1 MAQIHISQ
9 IAGAGMVSSG
19 LNWYPDVPTIQIIDV
34 NPGAV
39 NDITTIALCK
49 QDPTQ
54 DLYFKAPVDVYRNN
68 VLIGRKGEYIKTT
81 RLDNGVLPFTLNEK
95 DTNYPFAVLVYYKYT
110 TDTIHIEQGEAVS
123 TDVTTPSL
131 PANCITLGVHIEPK
145 QGDEYIP
152 PVVPATV
159 NYFEPIDVDVS
170 TSTSY
175 TLDFK
180 YSQTNIYITET
191 GAPGSVEL
199 NIYYPTYYSGNS
211 TPIGKT
217 MIVRIYIV
225 SGSPTV
231 VWNGANFKT
240 SDSSIT
246 MSTSS
251 TKVNVYTVA
260 HYNKK
265 GIHQYQLDNVVYNI

>member
-131 PANCITLGVHIEPK
+131 PADCITLGVHIEPK
-145 QGDEYIP
+145 QGDVYTP
-152 PVVPATV
+152 PVVEPV
-159 NYFEPIDVDVS
+159 NYFRWRALTKAAGTYSDIVDFSQSKVYLTLTGNITIANPS
-170 TSTSY
+170 TYLYGDFLPDGKTLMLCVRGSAYAITWGNNFVQTDNS
-175 TLDFK
+175 LDFS
-180 YSQTNIYITET
+180 SQTTKWNKVIITKN
-191 GAPGSVEL
+191 EL
-199 NIYYPTYYSGNS
+199 SGKYEYCI
-211 TPIGKT
+211 TD
-217 MIVRIYIV
+217 
-225 SGSPTV
+225 TV
-231 VWNGANFKT
+231 TA
-240 SDSSIT
+240 
-246 MSTSS
+246 
-251 TKVNVYTVA
+251 
-260 HYNKK
+260 
-265 GIHQYQLDNVVYNI
+265 